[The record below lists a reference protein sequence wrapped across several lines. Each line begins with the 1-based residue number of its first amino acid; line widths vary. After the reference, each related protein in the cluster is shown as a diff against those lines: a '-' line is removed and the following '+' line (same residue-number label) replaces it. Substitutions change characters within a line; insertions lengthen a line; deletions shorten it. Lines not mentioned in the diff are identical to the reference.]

1 MRDVTFGAE
10 VHEAWLAVL
19 RELLF
24 FERVPSKLFSAYFN
38 SFTQHSLT
46 RRWYIEPYTVQSGI
60 RISKRKRDF
69 LLFLRNLSRKRP

>member
-46 RRWYIEPYTVQSGI
+46 RRW
-60 RISKRKRDF
+60 
-69 LLFLRNLSRKRP
+69 